1 MNELLIHIYDNSSVI
16 SIAKYIQSFIKEN
29 EKITIVC
36 IGTDRIIP
44 DSLGPMIGT
53 MLSENILSNNIK
65 IIGTLESPL
74 HALNMK
80 KRIKKEVDK
89 DTLIIAIDANRGN
102 RVGEIK
108 IFNSSISPGKGFG
121 KNLPEIGHISIIG
134 TTWETREEID
144 IYDHKI
150 RLGDIYKMAKT
161 ISSSLFLAINELRY
175 NKSDRKD
182 NESFSFLLD

>member
-1 MNELLIHIYDNSSVI
+1 MDKLLINTHDKESIEYLADHLKLFLKADQKI
-16 SIAKYIQSFIKEN
+16 SIL
-29 EKITIVC
+29 C

-53 MLSENILSNNIK
+53 ILSENIILDDIK

-80 KRIKKEVDK
+80 KRIKRELEK
-89 DTLIIAIDANRGN
+89 DGLVIAIDANKGN
-102 RVGEIK
+102 RVGEIQVLDQP
-108 IFNSSISPGKGFG
+108 ISPGKGLR
-121 KNLPEIGHISIIG
+121 KKLPQVGHLSIVG
-134 TTWETREEID
+134 TTLENGELND

-161 ISSSLFLAINELRY
+161 ISSSLSLAITELGY
-175 NKSDRKD
+175 
-182 NESFSFLLD
+182 E